1 MPHCLFAY
9 GTLMF
14 PQVFRHV
21 TGRHAVGRPAE
32 LSGFGR
38 FRLHGRSYPGLVPMS
53 GERVRGLLY
62 EGISAPQLRRLD
74 IFEGRIYRRKKVRVR
89 DVRGRSVMAWT
100 YVIPAQHRALL
111 CRQSWDASVF
121 SRRHI
126 QRFLADES

>member
-21 TGRHAVGRPAE
+21 TGRQAVGRPAE
-32 LSGFGR
+32 LSGYGR
-38 FRLHGRSYPGLVPMS
+38 YRLHGYSYPGLAPMP
-53 GERVRGLLY
+53 GERVQGVLY
-62 EGISAPQLRRLD
+62 EGISVPQLRRLD
-74 IFEGRIYRRKKVRVR
+74 IFEGRIYRRQKVRIQ

-100 YVIPAQHRALL
+100 YVIPVRHRALL
-111 CRQSWDASVF
+111 GRRSWDARLF